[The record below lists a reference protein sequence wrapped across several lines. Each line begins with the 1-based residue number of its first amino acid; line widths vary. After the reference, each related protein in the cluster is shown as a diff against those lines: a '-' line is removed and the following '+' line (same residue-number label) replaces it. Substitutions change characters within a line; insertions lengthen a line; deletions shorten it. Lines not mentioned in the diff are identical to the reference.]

1 MDILTI
7 PLFPLHTVLFPGG
20 RLPLRIFEPRYLDM
34 ISHCVKT
41 ESPFGVCL
49 IDNGGEAGKAARP
62 RDIGT
67 LATVTDWNRLPDGL
81 LGVIAEGGTRFCL
94 RSTTVE
100 RNQLLTGQIAL
111 IPDDTLADVPSD
123 SLELVELLKHLIK
136 ETSPSYSVSEDK
148 FDDAA
153 WIGFR
158 LAEVLPLEP
167 GFKQQLLEM
176 SSPIDRLQLLHEVV
190 EDLTEG

>member
-1 MDILTI
+1 MDTLTI

-41 ESPFGVCL
+41 ASPFGVCL
-49 IDNGGEAGKAARP
+49 IESGEEAGKAAQP
-62 RDIGT
+62 SEIGT

-94 RSTTVE
+94 RSTQVE
-100 RNQLLTGQIAL
+100 RNQLLTGEIAL
-111 IPDDTLADVPSD
+111 IPNDSLEDVPPA

-136 ETSPSYSVSEDK
+136 ETSPSYTVSEDK

-167 GFKQQLLEM
+167 VFKQQLLEM
-176 SSPIDRLQLLHEVV
+176 SSPIDRLRMLQEVV
-190 EDLTEG
+190 EELTEG

>member
-1 MDILTI
+1 MQI
-7 PLFPLHTVLFPGG
+7 PLFPLNTVLFPGG
-20 RLPLRIFEPRYLDM
+20 PLPLRIFEPRYLDM

-49 IDNGGEAGKAARP
+49 IDNGGEAGIAARP
-62 RDIGT
+62 REIGT

-176 SSPIDRLQLLHEVV
+176 SSPIDSLQLLHEVV
-190 EDLTEG
+190 ADLTEG